1 MKAGNSQ
8 IAKEPGPVIRL
19 GNRSRFTLVILI
31 LIALLIPALLLNVNI
46 GSVPIAA
53 GDVFRMIWDAIRYGL
68 ANLFTNGGFADKLQS
83 VTGSS
88 TESQILFTIRIPRIL
103 LAAVLGGAL
112 SVSGYLLQV
121 FFRNPIAGPFVLGIS
136 SGAKM
141 VVGITLVF
149 LGSFFSGVSSFTML
163 AAAFIGSLLVTAVV
177 LLFSQKVRNMS
188 MLLVIGIMVSY
199 VIARYKFR
207 YSTLMYA
214 LFSAGL
220 MFPMTVGIT
229 PLYLMI
235 RNLGLSNSLA
245 GIILPQIAFGLPQTI
260 IILVPFLQSIPMEL
274 EEACLL
280 DGCSRLGFFW
290 RMVIPL
296 SMPGVATT
304 GILTFVGSWNGY
316 MLPLFV
322 LSDES
327 KYTLPLGV
335 QMFSS
340 QHSVDTARVLA
351 FTSLA
356 MLPALICFTIFQKK
370 IVGGLTGAVKG

>member
-1 MKAGNSQ
+1 MSISVTARRKARGGKYSAANGYRVSAKTPWGNPIVYFFALILVAICVTPVLYIVLGGFRTNSQ
-8 IAKEPGPVIRL
+8 ITVNPSGLPDPWVWDNYLAVVASDVFWTEL
-19 GNRSRFTLVILI
+19 GNSLI
-31 LIALLIPALLLNVNI
+31 V
-46 GSVPIAA
+46 
-53 GDVFRMIWDAIRYGL
+53 AIC
-68 ANLFTNGGFADKLQS
+68 T
-83 VTGSS
+83 
-88 TESQILFTIRIPRIL
+88 
-103 LAAVLGGAL
+103 
-112 SVSGYLLQV
+112 
-121 FFRNPIAGPFVLGIS
+121 
-136 SGAKM
+136 M
-141 VVGITLVF
+141 V
-149 LGSFFSGVSSFTML
+149 GV
-163 AAAFIGSLLVTAVV
+163 VV
-177 LLFSQKVRNMS
+177 L
-188 MLLVIGIMVSY
+188 GIMVSF
-199 VIARYKFR
+199 VIARYRFK
-207 YSTLMYA
+207 YAPLMYA

-274 EEACLL
+274 EEAALL

-296 SMPGVATT
+296 SMPGVATV
-304 GILTFVGSWNGY
+304 GILQFVGSWNAY

-322 LSDES
+322 LSSSDN
-327 KYTLPLGV
+327 YTLPLGV
-335 QMFSS
+335 SMFSS
-340 QHSVDTARVLA
+340 EHSVDTARVLA

>member
-1 MKAGNSQ
+1 MGMFTKSSAFAGQTVYNAKNGYRVSQKTPWGNPVVYFFSLVLVGICVTPVLYIVLGGFRTNSQ
-8 IAKEPGPVIRL
+8 ITNNPSGLPNPWVLQNYLTVVTSDIFWQEMANSIIVGVC
-19 GNRSRFTLVILI
+19 TM
-31 LIALLIPALLLNVNI
+31 I
-46 GSVPIAA
+46 GV
-53 GDVFRMIWDAIRYGL
+53 
-68 ANLFTNGGFADKLQS
+68 
-83 VTGSS
+83 
-88 TESQILFTIRIPRIL
+88 
-103 LAAVLGGAL
+103 
-112 SVSGYLLQV
+112 VSL
-121 FFRNPIAGPFVLGIS
+121 
-136 SGAKM
+136 
-141 VVGITLVF
+141 
-149 LGSFFSGVSSFTML
+149 
-163 AAAFIGSLLVTAVV
+163 
-177 LLFSQKVRNMS
+177 
-188 MLLVIGIMVSY
+188 GIMVSF

-207 YSTLMYA
+207 FSKAMYA

-229 PLYLMI
+229 PLYLLI

-245 GIILPQIAFGLPQTI
+245 GIIVPQIAFGLPQTI
-260 IILVPFLQSIPMEL
+260 IILVPFLQSIPDEL

-304 GILTFVGSWNGY
+304 GILTFVGSWNSY

-322 LSDES
+322 LSSSD

-340 QHSVDTARVLA
+340 EHSVDTAQVLA